1 MKVTQVR
8 LVPATGYDPSR
19 GLLAYASVEL
29 DGCFVI
35 HDVKLFDREQLAV
48 VRRKEHDPAKSK
60 LFVQMPCVPIVKRC
74 IRCGRKTPIKDRE
87 CLHCREPQPYPLP
100 DEHLYHD
107 QCHPTTP
114 ECRGMIEG
122 AVIDRWEA
130 MQSPMGHR
138 DEIPE
143 EVFGGGL
150 IDA

>member
-8 LVPATGYDPSR
+8 LVPAAGSDPSR

-29 DGCFVI
+29 DECFVI
-35 HDVKLFDREQLAV
+35 HDVKLFDRETLAI
-48 VRRKEHDPAKSK
+48 RRQKDCNPVKSR
-60 LFVQMPCVPIVKRC
+60 LFVQMPCVPIAKRC
-74 IRCGRKTPIKDRE
+74 VRCGRKTPIKDRE
-87 CLHCREPQPYPLP
+87 CHFCLEPQPYPLP

-107 QCHPTTP
+107 QCHPTTV
-114 ECRGMIEG
+114 ECRAMLEA
-122 AVIDRWEA
+122 AVIERWSEA
-130 MQSPMGHR
+130 NRPVGHR